1 MATEVESTWSPAK
14 RFTLVKPTFKGIES
28 QKLSRSYLPSTA
40 GEVFGSCTAVS
51 DDGSTLVVTSYM
63 TDNQGGSLYVAS
75 VFVRS
80 GSIFS
85 FQQTLLS
92 PDSYQSGTLSEQ
104 NVSISGDGNTIA
116 LGLFGSGAMA
126 SGKVS
131 IFTKVGTT
139 WEHQALLTPSVQ
151 TNGQYFGA
159 AVSLSYDGTVCGIGT
174 SESSTAYSPGS
185 AYVFVKSGGV
195 WSQQTKID
203 PPDGIHGGYFGRFLS
218 ISGDGN
224 TLAVSAVSSAN
235 SPLMPYIYVR
245 SGSAWNLQSRLV
257 LSDGGNYNVIIGVN
271 IALSSDGNTCGFLS
285 HSINPGMFLFERT
298 GSTWTQT
305 AKILTGLGPVSS
317 HMSRDGTTCIVG
329 SVTGHGAGGSMTGNA
344 HVSVKRNGVWSGP
357 MRIIATD
364 GLHDDRFGN
373 PVLLSGD
380 GTLAF
385 VGAVTRDYRNRDSV
399 YVFV

>member
-1 MATEVESTWSPAK
+1 MATEVESAWSPAK

-40 GEVFGSCTAVS
+40 GEVFGSCIAVS
-51 DDGSTLVVTSYM
+51 DDGLTLVVTSYM
-63 TDNQGGSLYVAS
+63 TDNQGGTRYVAS
-75 VFVRS
+75 AFVRS
-80 GSIFS
+80 GSIFT

-139 WEHQALLTPSVQ
+139 WEHQALLTPNVQ

-159 AVSLSYDGTVCGIGT
+159 AVSLSYDGTVCAIGT
-174 SESSTAYSPGS
+174 AESSTEYSPGS

-224 TLAVSAVSSAN
+224 TIAVSAIGSVN
-235 SPLMPYIYVR
+235 NPYIYVR

-257 LSDGGNYNVIIGVN
+257 LSDGGNYNTAIGAY
-271 IALSSDGNTCGFLS
+271 ISLSSDGNTCGFLS
-285 HSINPGMFLFERT
+285 HSVNPGLFVFERSGT
-298 GSTWTQT
+298 TWTQV
-305 AKILTGLGPVSS
+305 AKILTGISATSS
-317 HMSRDGTTCIVG
+317 HMSRDATTCIVG
-329 SVTGHGAGGSMTGNA
+329 SSQAGGPAGYMVGDA
-344 HVSVKRNGVWSGP
+344 HVSVKRNGVWSTP
-357 MRIIATD
+357 VKIIATD
-364 GLHDDRFGN
+364 GINNDGFGN

-385 VGAVTRDYRNRDSV
+385 VRAVTRDYRNRDSV